1 MITPLGNHRGSRSSF
16 NTYKVSEY
24 DELFT
29 SLCTAQLL
37 LLQAK
42 AQCKDSARQ
51 EKIPTAGITG
61 KAHGMVQ
68 LTCHE
73 LQRSPAPSLSI
84 F

>member
-1 MITPLGNHRGSRSSF
+1 MITPVGNHRGSRSSLS
-16 NTYKVSEY
+16 TYKVSEY

-29 SLCTAQLL
+29 SLCTAQ

-68 LTCHE
+68 LIYHE